1 VPLVFQAFN
10 WDHGVYLGATMTSET
25 TAAAMGGVGQIRRD
39 PMAMLPF
46 CGYHMGDYFRHWI
59 GLRNVI
65 KLPPQV
71 FHVNWFRKNGN
82 GTFLW
87 PGFGENMRVLKWIVD
102 RCRDRIGADESPL
115 GWVPNPET
123 FDFDGID
130 GFSRGQFQ
138 HAQTISEDDW
148 RKEIVMQ
155 EEFFSKLYPH
165 VPQELIL
172 QCELLAARL

>member
-1 VPLVFQAFN
+1 
-10 WDHGVYLGATMTSET
+10 
-25 TAAAMGGVGQIRRD
+25 
-39 PMAMLPF
+39 
-46 CGYHMGDYFRHWI
+46 
-59 GLRNVI
+59 
-65 KLPPQV
+65 
-71 FHVNWFRKNGN
+71 
-82 GTFLW
+82 
-87 PGFGENMRVLKWIVD
+87 MRVLKWNVD

-130 GFSRGQFQ
+130 EFSRGQFQ